1 MFTPCVALLSSAD
14 GTFLHWVL
22 AIAITL
28 LILDVFLRTEWL
40 SYLSLFAF
48 AAWGACRL
56 DLPTQWSGLVF
67 LVFLGIG
74 IVFYLACW
82 RSFIRRIVRTLL
94 RNARGEQINSMVGR
108 TGTIIGEGDSACIK
122 VQDEIYPIADD
133 CRELLH
139 EGDQVVITDFK
150 EGVTHVARRSN

>member
-56 DLPTQWSGLVF
+56 NLPTQWSGLVF

-74 IVFYLACW
+74 ILFYLACW
-82 RSFIRRIVRTLL
+82 RSFIRKIVKTLQK
-94 RNARGEQINSMVGR
+94 NASEEQINSMVGR
-108 TGTIIGEGDSACIK
+108 VGIIIGEGDSVCVR

-133 CRELLH
+133 CREGSH
-139 EGDQVVITDFK
+139 GGDHVVITGFANG
-150 EGVTHVARRSN
+150 EARITKK